1 MALIMYHYGFSMD
14 KIYDLSMSQY
24 RSLMDNLPYVLG
36 QEKSDKP
43 KPGRIYD
50 PDKDP
55 ALHPE
60 LGRAFD
66 KALGVK
72 IV

>member
-1 MALIMYHYGFSMD
+1 MKELFG
-14 KIYDLSMSQY
+14 LSMSQY
-24 RSLMDNLPYVLG
+24 RSFIDNLGYVLVN
-36 QEKSDKP
+36 EKTENAHGK
-43 KPGRIYD
+43 IYD

-55 ALHPE
+55 SLHPE